1 MHIEY
6 REDALSYRPHHHN
19 AYEMIF
25 ILHGQ
30 SRFTVRDQS
39 FLAGPGD
46 IVFFSNLEEHSTN
59 IVQTPYHRYFVM
71 LPPRETDQ
79 MIGNARLLSIF
90 KQRSA
95 AFPYVLRM
103 SQRAQVLQNHFGQL
117 LLESDSAN
125 PWHNERVCALLT
137 LILTEVCRLHPQIF
151 PGHTQPHQM
160 PISDIQSHLDIHYA
174 DRFSLIDLAKQYHV
188 SAGYLSQCFREQ
200 VGHSPM
206 QYVMLNRLT
215 AACEMLLTSGLSVN
229 QISGQCGFS
238 DVNNFI
244 RRFSQHYG
252 VTPNKMKKQRGHIAV
267 DWKEKA
273 HAGHDLGD
281 LSDTVSR

>member
-6 REDALSYRPHHHN
+6 REDAFSYRPHHHS
-19 AYEMIF
+19 AYEMIY
-25 ILHGQ
+25 ILCGQ
-30 SRFTVRDQS
+30 SRFTLRDQT

-59 IVQTPYHRYFVM
+59 IEETPYHRYFVM

-79 MIGNARLLSIF
+79 MVGNARLLSIF

-95 AFPYVLRM
+95 TFPYVLHVSRE
-103 SQRAQVLQNHFGQL
+103 APALQSHFAQL
-117 LLESDSAN
+117 LLERDPATL
-125 PWHNERVCALLT
+125 WHHERVRALLM
-137 LILTEVCRLHPQIF
+137 LILTDVCRLNPQIF
-151 PGHTQPHQM
+151 PGHQLPHQL
-160 PISDIQSHLDIHYA
+160 PIFEMQSYLDAHFTEP
-174 DRFSLIDLAKQYHV
+174 FSLADLARRYHI

-215 AACEMLLTSGLSVN
+215 AACDMLLTSGLNVS
-229 QISGQCGFS
+229 QIASQCGFS

-252 VTPNKMKKQRGHIAV
+252 VTPNKMKRQRGNIA
-267 DWKEKA
+267 
-273 HAGHDLGD
+273 AGGKGNGNAGNDIGD
-281 LSDTVSR
+281 LSSADDR